1 MEILFIIGFICFLV
15 FKWLDTESSNKNS
28 GLTNNKSYTPSPIR
42 RQSAELVAAND
53 VQTVIN
59 RAIRSESTLKI
70 TYKDMEGRVT
80 TRTIT
85 PKQLFITE
93 GSGELALSSY
103 CHLRREKRTF
113 IVDRIIELDLL

>member
-1 MEILFIIGFICFLV
+1 MEIILVLGFVCFLV
-15 FKWLDTESSNKNS
+15 FKWLDAGPSQKNS
-28 GLTNNKSYTPSPIR
+28 NLTNNKPYAPSPIR
-42 RQSAELVAAND
+42 RQPAELIAAND
-53 VQTVIN
+53 VQTVIKS
-59 RAIRSESTLKI
+59 AIRSESTLKI

-85 PKQLFITE
+85 PQQLFWTE

-113 IVDRIIELDLL
+113 IVDRIIELKSQ